1 MITAQQNV
9 FYVAWVETG
18 QVGCVAY
25 LVLDIHTHRL
35 LESDISFS
43 RLGIYPD
50 HVSNAHS
57 NPCSTSERALWKQ
70 TSNLASTDGR
80 INYVA
85 DTVTEIIL

>member
-25 LVLDIHTHRL
+25 LVLDTHTHRL

-43 RLGIYPD
+43 LLGIYPD

-57 NPCSTSERALWKQ
+57 DPCSTSERALWKQ
-70 TSNLASTDGR
+70 TPNLASTDGR